1 MPDCGFTPRI
11 VLVASNSMTTRILI
25 ADDELAVRQLLE
37 LVLVG
42 QGYEVALAANG
53 AQLVRMAQERVPDLV
68 LVDLMM
74 PQLDGYE
81 AIRQL
86 RNDTRTAHLPM
97 LILTAKSTLDDV
109 VTGFETGADD
119 YITKPFNIPELVA
132 RIKGHLR
139 RASQQPVRN
148 PLTGLP
154 GNVLLTEELKYRL
167 NQTEPFAYLYV
178 DLDNFKAFNDTYGPA
193 RGDRV
198 IKLLADVLTEM
209 VDAHGSGTD
218 FIGHIGGDDFAVL
231 TTPEKLEPLCKAV
244 MTAFDQRVR
253 LLYDEG
259 DLARGYLQGIDR
271 QGIMR
276 RFPLVSLSIGVATNR
291 NRAFADYEELS
302 RVAAEMK
309 QFAKQESG
317 SSFAVDVR
325 SSPDGA
331 VSEERRGSKLPV
343 VLLIAP
349 DSPLRRALRSYLHQ
363 QGQRVLEAAGL
374 LEANALLQQV
384 PEPDLIVADAQLGA
398 ELWELS
404 ETLQLDLPDVPLLA
418 IADSDSAAAAA
429 RAHGFALVLRQP
441 VEAAAFHA
449 ATEPFF
455 HRQE

>member
-1 MPDCGFTPRI
+1 M
-11 VLVASNSMTTRILI
+11 TRILI
-25 ADDELAVRQLLE
+25 ADDELTVRQLLE
-37 LVLVG
+37 LVLTG

-119 YITKPFNIPELVA
+119 YITKPFNIPELLA

-167 NQTEPFAYLYV
+167 SQPEQFAYLYV

-198 IKLLADVLTEM
+198 IKLLAEVLSEA
-209 VDAHGSGTD
+209 VDAHGTGPD

-231 TTPEKLEPLCKAV
+231 TTPAVLDELCAAIIR
-244 MTAFDQRVR
+244 MFDERVR
-253 LLYDEG
+253 LLYDPT

-276 RFPLVSLSIGVATNR
+276 RFPLITLSIGVATNR

-309 QFAKQESG
+309 QFAKQEPA
-317 SSFAVDVR
+317 SSYAVDVR
-325 SSPDGA
+325 GEREADVPA
-331 VSEERRGSKLPV
+331 ERRGTKLPV
-343 VLLIAP
+343 VLLVAGNAQP
-349 DSPLRRALRSYLHQ
+349 RKTLRPALHQ
-363 QGQRVLEAAGL
+363 SGYRVLEAAGL
-374 LEANALLQQV
+374 LEANVLLSQV
-384 PEPDLIVADAQLGA
+384 PELDLIVADVQLGDQ
-398 ELWELS
+398 LWELAAS
-404 ETLQLDLPDVPLLA
+404 LQTDMPGVPLLA
-418 IADSDSAAAAA
+418 LVADERDEAAA
-429 RAHGFALVLRQP
+429 RVHGITAFVRQP
-441 VEAAAFHA
+441 FQIEDFLAIVAQSLR
-449 ATEPFF
+449 
-455 HRQE
+455 RQE

>member
-1 MPDCGFTPRI
+1 
-11 VLVASNSMTTRILI
+11 MTARILI

-42 QGYEVALAANG
+42 QGYDVALAANG

-109 VTGFETGADD
+109 VTGFETGAED

-148 PLTGLP
+148 PLSGLP

-167 NQTEPFAYLYV
+167 NRPEQFAFLYV

-198 IKLLADVLTEM
+198 IKLLAEILIETVYK
-209 VDAHGSGTD
+209 HGTGTD
-218 FIGHIGGDDFAVL
+218 FIGHIGGDDFAII
-231 TTPEKLEPLCKAV
+231 TTPIVLDTICQALIS
-244 MTAFDQRVR
+244 AFDQRVR
-253 LLYDEG
+253 LLYDDA
-259 DLARGYLQGIDR
+259 DLERGYLQGIDR
-271 QGIMR
+271 QGVLR
-276 RFPLVSLSIGVATNR
+276 RFPLTSLSIGVATNR
-291 NRAFADYEELS
+291 HRTFADYEELS

-309 QFAKQESG
+309 QFAKQEAG
-317 SSFAVDVR
+317 SSYAVDVR
-325 SSPDGA
+325 STADTS
-331 VSEERRGSKLPV
+331 VNEERRGTKLPV
-343 VLLIAP
+343 MLLIVP
-349 DSPLRRALRSYLHQ
+349 NLEVRKTLRGYLHK
-363 QGQRVLEAAGL
+363 QGVRILEAAGL
-374 LEANALLQQV
+374 LEANTLLQQI
-384 PEPDLIVADAQLGA
+384 PEPDLIVADIHLDAQL
-398 ELWELS
+398 WEFF
-404 ETLQLDLPDVPLLA
+404 EIIQQMMQKVPLLA
-418 IADSDSAAAAA
+418 IAADDAAAEAA
-429 RAHGFALVLRQP
+429 RAHGITYVLQQP
-441 VEAAAFHA
+441 IDEAVFQAAV
-449 ATEPFF
+449 EPFF
-455 HRQE
+455 HHQE